1 MLWSSVLF
9 AVFFYAL
16 TLAIGDFVSAKTK
29 GIVSTVLVVGIIY
42 VIGYFTGLVPRD
54 TITNSGLLTI
64 VSGFGMLAV
73 VTNLGTMININQL
86 IAEWKSVVVSLFG
99 LAILGVIFYL
109 VGVPLFGREYA
120 LAAFPP
126 VAGGNVSTLM
136 VSDAANEAGRTDIAS
151 FAWLLC
157 VLQLFV
163 GIPTAAFILRIYCA
177 KLVKSERFKSGEAE
191 KGILKKEIN
200 IRFLPAIPQTYNTS
214 NVIMM
219 KLLLVTWI
227 ASLLGNL
234 TGISGAILCLVLGVV
249 FCEIGF
255 LDRNSLQSSGM
266 MNLILFCMIAAA
278 PANFASLTPENIGS
292 MLLVVVVFLVI
303 GAVALAA
310 GGMIMGKLLRVNG
323 ILAAALSLNAMF
335 GFPFNLMITEDIIR
349 ALNLSETEGER
360 LREMVLPKMV
370 VAGFTS
376 VTVASVVIAGLVIP
390 YIF

>member
-303 GAVALAA
+303 GAIALAA

>member
-99 LAILGVIFYL
+99 LAILGAIFYL

-360 LREMVLPKMV
+360 LREMVLPQMV